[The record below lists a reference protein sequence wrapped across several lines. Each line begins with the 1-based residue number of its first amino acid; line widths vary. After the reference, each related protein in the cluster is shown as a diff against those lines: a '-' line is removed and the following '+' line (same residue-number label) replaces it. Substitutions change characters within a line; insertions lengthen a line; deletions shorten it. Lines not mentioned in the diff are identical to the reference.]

1 MGDRQQTG
9 GITAAGIRAAIIA
22 ALLIA
27 AYLCRMPG
35 LSGSCVFDT
44 RILGIIRSFIY
55 IGLFIWWAFYIR
67 DRILQVQVRRYMTA
81 IASLMIFWFL
91 VRTVKYNFINQEL
104 YPDLTR
110 FLWYLYYLPM
120 VFIPV
125 LTVFVA
131 MSLGR
136 PENYRLPGQA
146 ALLYIPPAFL
156 FLMVM
161 TNDLHQKVFRFPA
174 GSGIR
179 TDGDYDYAAGY
190 YLIVGWMLFCILSAI
205 LVMFFKYRLPGGRR
219 RIMLPCIP
227 ILVLLVYLV
236 VYNTRVEWLRFVFG
250 DMTAVICLMYVATLE
265 ICIRCRF
272 IRSNNHYRQLFDA
285 STAGAQIT
293 DEAYKVILKS
303 DKAKALD
310 REILRQAADKPV
322 MLEEGIRL
330 CSAPVQGGYIFW
342 QENISRLQA
351 VLKELSSTRE
361 KLRGYAALLDE
372 ENRQKQRRRELEEQR
387 RLYEAMEEATSPAMV
402 RLAELVE
409 SLSHVRDIESAK
421 KLHGRI
427 AVVGAYIK
435 RRSNM
440 VFLADNT
447 GTLPARELMLCLKES
462 LANLRLLGC
471 TCALQFDIDQTIKIE
486 TAGKMYDFFQAAV
499 ERAWDN
505 LPGINVMASKKD
517 TEADPEDKGDA
528 AGGKAYGITLMLQ
541 CEKDMSSLADDE
553 RFDASQ
559 IYTEQDED
567 VCFLGLT
574 VREGGTVC

>member
-322 MLEEGIRL
+322 TLEEGMRL

-447 GTLPARELMLCLKES
+447 GTLPARELMLCLNES

-499 ERAWDN
+499 EIAWDN
-505 LPGINVMASKKD
+505 LPGINVIASKKD
-517 TEADPEDKGDA
+517 TEAETWNTA
-528 AGGKAYGITLMLQ
+528 VGKAYGITLMLQ

-553 RFDASQ
+553 RFDASE

>member
-447 GTLPARELMLCLKES
+447 GTLPARELMLCLNES

-505 LPGINVMASKKD
+505 LLGINVMASKKD
-517 TEADPEDKGDA
+517 TEAETGNT

-541 CEKDMSSLADDE
+541 CEKDMSSIADDE
-553 RFDASQ
+553 RFDASE

>member
-1 MGDRQQTG
+1 
-9 GITAAGIRAAIIA
+9 
-22 ALLIA
+22 
-27 AYLCRMPG
+27 
-35 LSGSCVFDT
+35 
-44 RILGIIRSFIY
+44 
-55 IGLFIWWAFYIR
+55 
-67 DRILQVQVRRYMTA
+67 
-81 IASLMIFWFL
+81 
-91 VRTVKYNFINQEL
+91 L

-447 GTLPARELMLCLKES
+447 GTLPARELMLCLNES

-499 ERAWDN
+499 EIAWDN
-505 LPGINVMASKKD
+505 LPGINVIASKKD
-517 TEADPEDKGDA
+517 TEAETWNTA
-528 AGGKAYGITLMLQ
+528 VGKAYGITLMLQ
-541 CEKDMSSLADDE
+541 CEKDMSSIADDE
-553 RFDASQ
+553 RFDASE

>member
-330 CSAPVQGGYIFW
+330 CSAPVQGGCIFG

-447 GTLPARELMLCLKES
+447 GTLPARELMLCLNES

-499 ERAWDN
+499 EIAWDN
-505 LPGINVMASKKD
+505 LPGINVIASKKD
-517 TEADPEDKGDA
+517 TEAETWNTA
-528 AGGKAYGITLMLQ
+528 VGKAYGITLMLQ
-541 CEKDMSSLADDE
+541 CEKDMSSIADDE
-553 RFDASQ
+553 RFDASE

>member
-499 ERAWDN
+499 EIAWDN

-517 TEADPEDKGDA
+517 TEAETGNT

-553 RFDASQ
+553 RFDASE

>member
-447 GTLPARELMLCLKES
+447 HTLPTRELMLCLNES

-499 ERAWDN
+499 EIAWDN
-505 LPGINVMASKKD
+505 LPGINVIASKKD
-517 TEADPEDKGDA
+517 TEAETWNTA
-528 AGGKAYGITLMLQ
+528 VGKAYGITLMLQ
-541 CEKDMSSLADDE
+541 CEKDMSSIADDE
-553 RFDASQ
+553 RFDASE

>member
-161 TNDLHQKVFRFPA
+161 TNALHQKVFRFPA

-499 ERAWDN
+499 EIAWDN
-505 LPGINVMASKKD
+505 LPGINVIASKKD
-517 TEADPEDKGDA
+517 TEAETWNTA
-528 AGGKAYGITLMLQ
+528 VGKAYGITLMLQ
-541 CEKDMSSLADDE
+541 CEKDMSSIADDE
-553 RFDASQ
+553 RFDASE

>member
-447 GTLPARELMLCLKES
+447 GTLPARELMLCLNES

-505 LPGINVMASKKD
+505 LLGINVMASKKD
-517 TEADPEDKGDA
+517 TEAETGNT

-553 RFDASQ
+553 RFDASE

>member
-272 IRSNNHYRQLFDA
+272 IRSNNHYRQFFDA

-499 ERAWDN
+499 EIAWDN
-505 LPGINVMASKKD
+505 LPGINVIASKKD
-517 TEADPEDKGDA
+517 TEAETWNTA
-528 AGGKAYGITLMLQ
+528 VGKAYGITLMLQ
-541 CEKDMSSLADDE
+541 CEKDMSSIADDE
-553 RFDASQ
+553 RFDASE

>member
-447 GTLPARELMLCLKES
+447 GTLPARELMLCLNES

-505 LPGINVMASKKD
+505 LLGINVMASKKD
-517 TEADPEDKGDA
+517 TEAETWNTA
-528 AGGKAYGITLMLQ
+528 VGKAYGITLMLQ
-541 CEKDMSSLADDE
+541 CEKDMSSIADDE
-553 RFDASQ
+553 RFDASE

>member
-402 RLAELVE
+402 RLAELVK

-447 GTLPARELMLCLKES
+447 GTLPARELMLCLNES

-499 ERAWDN
+499 EIAWDN

-517 TEADPEDKGDA
+517 TEAETWNTA
-528 AGGKAYGITLMLQ
+528 VGKAYGITLMLQ
-541 CEKDMSSLADDE
+541 CEKDMSSIADDE
-553 RFDASQ
+553 RFDASE

>member
-447 GTLPARELMLCLKES
+447 GTLPARELMLCLNES

-505 LPGINVMASKKD
+505 LLGINVMASKKD
-517 TEADPEDKGDA
+517 TEAETGNT